1 MIIKIGIFFIFL
13 TVSIFFLLYKF
24 YNNSDN
30 IHKVYGKIASN
41 NAEKIKG
48 LMHRKEKL
56 KYNEGML
63 FPMEYKN
70 NSMWMK
76 NTYIPLDVIFLDDNM
91 RILGYVLDTVPLS
104 LSSISINKKSNNVLE
119 MNGGSVKNFN
129 MKIGD
134 KIIFI
139 ENELS
144 PFT

>member
-1 MIIKIGIFFIFL
+1 MIIKIILFLVFLSISIFL
-13 TVSIFFLLYKF
+13 LLYKF

-30 IHKVYGKIASN
+30 IHKVYGKIAN
-41 NAEKIKG
+41 TDMEKIKG
-48 LMHRKEKL
+48 LMYRKEKL

-104 LSSISINKKSNNVLE
+104 LSSISINKKSNNILE
-119 MNGGSVKNFN
+119 MNGGSVNDFN

-134 KIIFI
+134 KILFI
-139 ENELS
+139 ESELS
-144 PFT
+144 

>member
-1 MIIKIGIFFIFL
+1 MIIKIGLFLSFLVILIFI
-13 TVSIFFLLYKF
+13 LLYKF

-30 IHKVYGKIASN
+30 IHKVYGKIAKSDT
-41 NAEKIKG
+41 EKIKG
-48 LMHRKEKL
+48 LMYRKKKL

-91 RILGYVLDTVPLS
+91 IILGYVVDTIPLS
-104 LSSISINKKSNNVLE
+104 LSSISINKKSSNVLE
-119 MNGGSVKNFN
+119 MNAGSVDKFN

-134 KIIFI
+134 KILFF
-139 ENELS
+139 ESDL
-144 PFT
+144 

>member
-1 MIIKIGIFFIFL
+1 MIIKITLLLIIITIIIL
-13 TVSIFFLLYKF
+13 YTLYKF

-30 IHKVYGKIASN
+30 IHKIYGKVAKTDK
-41 NAEKIKG
+41 EKIKG
-48 LMHRKEKL
+48 LMHRKDIL

-63 FPMEYKN
+63 FPMEYKI

-91 RILGYVLDTVPLS
+91 RILGNIENTVPLS
-104 LSSISINKKSNNVLE
+104 LESISIDKKSHNVLE
-119 MNGGSVKNFN
+119 MNSGSVKKFN

-139 ENELS
+139 ERTLS
-144 PFT
+144 

>member
-1 MIIKIGIFFIFL
+1 MIIKIGLFLVFITIL
-13 TVSIFFLLYKF
+13 IIILLYKF

-30 IHKVYGKIASN
+30 IHKVYGKIASSDM
-41 NAEKIKG
+41 EKIKG
-48 LMHRKEKL
+48 LMYRKIPL
-56 KYNEGML
+56 KYDEGML

-91 RILGYVLDTVPLS
+91 RILGYVFNTVPLS

-119 MNGGSVKNFN
+119 MNSGSIDNFN

-134 KIIFI
+134 KILFV
-139 ENELS
+139 ESKLS
-144 PFT
+144 

>member
-1 MIIKIGIFFIFL
+1 MIIKIVLFL
-13 TVSIFFLLYKF
+13 SFLSISILFLLYKF

-30 IHKVYGKIASN
+30 VHKVYGKIAKKDT
-41 NAEKIKG
+41 EKIKG
-48 LMHRKEKL
+48 LMYRKIPL
-56 KYNEGML
+56 KYDEGML

-91 RILGYVLDTVPLS
+91 RILGYVFDTVPLS

-119 MNGGSVKNFN
+119 MNAGSINNFN

-134 KIIFI
+134 KILFI
-139 ENELS
+139 ESELS
-144 PFT
+144 

>member
-1 MIIKIGIFFIFL
+1 MIVKIVLFLSFL
-13 TVSIFFLLYKF
+13 TILILFLLYKF

-30 IHKVYGKIASN
+30 VHKVYGKIASN
-41 NAEKIKG
+41 DKEKIKG

-104 LSSISINKKSNNVLE
+104 LESISINKKSNNVLE
-119 MNGGSVKNFN
+119 MNAGSVGNFN

-134 KIIFI
+134 KILFI
-139 ENELS
+139 ESDLS
-144 PFT
+144 